1 MAISAAVGSPSI
13 NLIATTACP
22 GSEPTM
28 TAPAS
33 PPVESASAS
42 SDAPSPDTEI
52 WGCAPSNPR
61 VSRTSAD
68 DLTDPEP
75 ERHQRNPS
83 SRPRA

>member
-1 MAISAAVGSPSI
+1 
-13 NLIATTACP
+13 
-22 GSEPTM
+22 M

-33 PPVESASAS
+33 PPVESDNAS

-52 WGCAPSNPR
+52 WGVRAFE
-61 VSRTSAD
+61 SAGLAD
-68 DLTDPEP
+68 ERHDLADPEP